1 MGKKIEIADTS
12 LNKKLK
18 MNIKEINSLEAFI
31 NDSME
36 KTDFSLLNKMIKD
49 EEVSLCINLEKTT
62 GEFIS
67 LEREN
72 FEPYVNTI
80 SEKEFFR
87 IVGYKNNKLSKRSG
101 RYQEFLLEMYL
112 AAKKENDLGY
122 MQDVLTKAMAFENN
136 LNYTKILSKNKRF
149 LREWK
154 ENIDEFTPLS
164 EIKNTGNLKKIN
176 LIRNRIT

>member
-1 MGKKIEIADTS
+1 MGKKIEITDTS
-12 LNKKLK
+12 LNQKLK
-18 MNIKEINSLEAFI
+18 MNIKEINSLETFI
-31 NDSME
+31 NDAME
-36 KTDFSLLNKMIKD
+36 QTDFSLLNKMIKD

-72 FEPYVNTI
+72 IEPYANTI
-80 SEKEFFR
+80 SEREFFK

-101 RYQEFLLEMYL
+101 RYQEILLERYL
-112 AAKKENDLGY
+112 EAKKENDLGY
-122 MQDVLTKAMAFENN
+122 MQDILTKAMSFENC

-154 ENIDEFTPLS
+154 DNIDEFTPLG
-164 EIKNTGNLKKIN
+164 EVKHTGNLKKIN
-176 LIRNRIT
+176 FIRNRIT